1 MSTAP
6 DSERLVDQSLGRIFR
21 ILERMRWVG
30 AALLCALAVLFT
42 VHDEPLWKAL
52 LAAGAAVTLGL
63 MAARHLRRVP
73 ETYAPAGL
81 VALLASILG
90 TQFIVITLTGGIRS
104 PFLVVAAPLVLG
116 LATGTRGGP
125 WLKVTFGVIVMVP
138 LVFGLGDVLGWWPPD
153 ALVPAALARHDD
165 GPAPGY
171 ATAAMLAVATIM
183 LTTAIVGGYLR
194 RTVKEAVDTTMEAR
208 AETLASM
215 RARQRELE
223 SLSGALAHELKN
235 PLASIQG
242 LGVLLARKLPEGSR
256 EAERMGVLLGEVQR
270 MSHILDEFLNFS
282 RPTEGLQTTA
292 VPVARLV
299 SELLDLH
306 EADAA
311 QREVRLSGE
320 VRSAATL
327 LADGRKLKQVLVNLI
342 QNALE
347 ASAPGGVV
355 QLRVS
360 DDGDDV
366 VFEVRDEGPGL
377 DPAIAHR
384 LFEVG
389 ATSKP
394 TGTGL
399 GLVIARGITEQH
411 GGRLS
416 LENRSD
422 RGGCV
427 ARMVLPRRAGP
438 RPEGE
443 AA

>member
-1 MSTAP
+1 MFATP

-21 ILERMRWVG
+21 IMERMRWVG
-30 AALLCALAVLFT
+30 AALLGTLAALFHA
-42 VHDEPLWKAL
+42 HDEPVWKAL
-52 LAAGAAVTLGL
+52 LAATAALALAL
-63 MAARHLRRVP
+63 MAARDRRRRGD
-73 ETYAPAGL
+73 TYTPAGL

-125 WLKVTFGVIVMVP
+125 WLKVTFAVIVAVP
-138 LVFGLGDVLGWWPPD
+138 LAFGLGDILGWWPPE
-153 ALVPAALARHDD
+153 ALVPAVLARHDD
-165 GPAPGY
+165 APAAGY
-171 ATAAMLAVATIM
+171 ATAAMLAISTIM
-183 LTTAIVGGYLR
+183 LTAAIVGGYLR
-194 RTVKEAVDTTMEAR
+194 RTVQEAVDTAMAAR

-223 SLSGALAHELKN
+223 ALSGALAHELKN
-235 PLASIQG
+235 PLAAIHG
-242 LGVLLARKLPEGSR
+242 LAVLLARKLPEPSR

-270 MSHILDEFLNFS
+270 MGHILDEFLNFS
-282 RPTEGLQTTA
+282 RPTEGLQTAA
-292 VPVARLV
+292 VPIARLV
-299 SELLDLH
+299 ADVCALH

-311 QREVRLSGE
+311 QRQVRLVSEVRTP
-320 VRSAATL
+320 ATL
-327 LADGRKLKQVLVNLI
+327 LADARKLKQVLVNLI

-347 ASAPGGVV
+347 ASPPGGVV
-355 QLRVS
+355 QLGAS
-360 DDGDDV
+360 DEGDDV

-399 GLVIARGITEQH
+399 GLVIARGIAEQH
-411 GGRLS
+411 GGRLT
-416 LENRSD
+416 LEDRRD

-427 ARMVLPRRAGP
+427 ARLVIPRSAGASP
-438 RPEGE
+438 QGGPS
-443 AA
+443 